1 MQYLEDAIAIAIYQ
15 NSYKGC
21 SLLCVLVAQKAILT
35 TQKQT
40 IKTINL
46 KYSISHLKKFMVVA
60 RKSAVSTRGTWFRRD
75 SILSLGRRRS
85 PRIESAAQSAS
96 PPSAQAAPVSSQR
109 RRQRSSKNLAV
120 SPINEAV
127 MPKLVKQLGRQ
138 QVLNLNEQSS
148 ANQKNPEVGF
158 LRLPTMPNSGAAPL
172 WLLRLYTFHRYST
185 VLAFLLVASTLA
197 VYGWTVYSQE
207 LWSKSYSRLQN
218 LQRHERMLTTTNA
231 TLTNKMAEDAEQP
244 TAGLVSP
251 TPQGMIFLSPESH
264 SPKPAS
270 ANTTPNPETQQQT
283 LSPLG
288 Y

>member
-1 MQYLEDAIAIAIYQ
+1 
-15 NSYKGC
+15 
-21 SLLCVLVAQKAILT
+21 
-35 TQKQT
+35 
-40 IKTINL
+40 
-46 KYSISHLKKFMVVA
+46 MVVA
-60 RKSAVSTRGTWFRRD
+60 RKSAVSTRGTWFGRD

-85 PRIESAAQSAS
+85 TRIESAAQSAS
-96 PPSAQAAPVSSQR
+96 TPATQPTLVSSQK
-109 RRQRSSKNLAV
+109 RQRSSKNLAV
-120 SPINEAV
+120 SPTNKAV
-127 MPKLVKQLGRQ
+127 PPKSVKQLGKQ

-148 ANQKNPEVGF
+148 ANQKTLGVAF

-207 LWSKSYSRLQN
+207 LWSNSYRRLQN
-218 LQRHERMLTTTNA
+218 LQRHERLLTTTNA
-231 TLTNKMAEDAEQP
+231 TLTNKIAEEAEQP
-244 TAGLVSP
+244 TTGLVSP
-251 TPQGMIFLSPESH
+251 TPQGIIFLSPTSR

-270 ANTTPNPETQQQT
+270 SNTTPNPETQQQK